1 MKPGL
6 NISVKSVKYEP
17 GDPGEPDNNGK
28 SGDTEE
34 PSELSDAA
42 QEPVEPLEVEDEQ
55 DEEEDDDDEN
65 KTEEIL
71 HEAETFRRNR
81 FLENMQT
88 DTGARYSDLD
98 NLCIFFDE
106 KTSTMGKKCLLNLGK
121 IDIDIVVD
129 EVLTENF
136 CDQEGRLVCLIC
148 YKIMG
153 QNEFQVRT
161 IWTPSDQEYNLEFAS
176 CEIYLPNL
184 C

>member
-1 MKPGL
+1 MFIEFKFSFIFLILILLMTFLTININVTLGL
-6 NISVKSVKYEP
+6 NISFESIKSE
-17 GDPGEPDNNGK
+17 PGEPVDIIEESVDVVDMEDGSDGEER
-28 SGDTEE
+28 SGDTET
-34 PSELSDAA
+34 LR
-42 QEPVEPLEVEDEQ
+42 
-55 DEEEDDDDEN
+55 
-65 KTEEIL
+65 KT
-71 HEAETFRRNR
+71 R
-81 FLENMQT
+81 FLENMIT

-153 QNEFQVRT
+153 QNEFQVGLSFST
-161 IWTPSDQEYNLEFAS
+161 VPSSKTRN
-176 CEIYLPNL
+176 
-184 C
+184 